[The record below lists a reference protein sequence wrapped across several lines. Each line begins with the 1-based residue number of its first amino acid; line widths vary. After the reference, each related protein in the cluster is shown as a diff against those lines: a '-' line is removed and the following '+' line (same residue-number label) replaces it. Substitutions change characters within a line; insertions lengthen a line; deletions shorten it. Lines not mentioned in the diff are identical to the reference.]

1 MLDHLWRVVL
11 FLRVMVVRVGLFVD
25 TLSALVVI
33 VLESISNRLVWSKI
47 GIVPGITRSNLLVL
61 PLD

>member
-11 FLRVMVVRVGLFVD
+11 FLQVMVVRVGVFVD

-33 VLESISNRLVWSKI
+33 VLESVSNRLV
-47 GIVPGITRSNLLVL
+47 
-61 PLD
+61 